1 MDLKSKQQQQQE
13 EEEEEEEPFLLSP
26 PWSGIRPVT
35 LPENSHQFQ
44 ITAGLQCCSHWAS
57 ETGTF
62 SARCALAAI
71 GIETQLMLIC
81 QCVDVQEI
89 KVCVG
94 HRDMISQGPPRNVKG
109 DQVVHHAEGLSYT
122 KFVGEATQLQPTAA
136 TNAAVKVYR
145 SSKVGKAKCYHVSSC
160 FQDSIYIYIHIYIY
174 CLQGLFHSSDMQRD
188 FSSRKSTC
196 QSKPKVYLWC
206 HKWALDFSNQ
216 QDDWD
221 GGHELFAKGKATK
234 PLWGRTKTYL
244 CPSLAK
250 SIKKNST
257 PWYRRCKISSVSN
270 NWIWVF
276 LDEKR
281 STERHGFLFEHGSD
295 SAIPFGMTME
305 PVS

>member
-1 MDLKSKQQQQQE
+1 MDLPWIYMDLKSKRQQQQQ
-13 EEEEEEEPFLLSP
+13 EEEEPFLLSP
-26 PWSGIRPVT
+26 PWSGIRLVT

-160 FQDSIYIYIHIYIY
+160 FQDSIYTYIYIY
-174 CLQGLFHSSDMQRD
+174 ILSARSISFKWHAERLF
-188 FSSRKSTC
+188 FSQKHL
-196 QSKPKVYLWC
+196 SK
-206 HKWALDFSNQ
+206 Q
-216 QDDWD
+216 
-221 GGHELFAKGKATK
+221 
-234 PLWGRTKTYL
+234 
-244 CPSLAK
+244 AK
-250 SIKKNST
+250 SLPLVSQKGSGFFEST
-257 PWYRRCKISSVSN
+257 GRLGW
-270 NWIWVF
+270 
-276 LDEKR
+276 R
-281 STERHGFLFEHGSD
+281 SWTFRQRQSY
-295 SAIPFGMTME
+295 
-305 PVS
+305 